1 LNPYLKNIK
10 IKAIKLKAECPL
22 GKDFVFILFGLSLL
36 TNLLIASV
44 VIARG
49 INVFIYKILKSRAR
63 LAIQRFYYYLR
74 IRNAYVRI
82 NCMLK
87 IYCSKYSKLN

>member
-10 IKAIKLKAECPL
+10 IKAIKLKAEWPL
-22 GKDFVFILFGLSLL
+22 GKDFVFTLFGLSLL

-49 INVFIYKILKSRAR
+49 INVFIYK
-63 LAIQRFYYYLR
+63 
-74 IRNAYVRI
+74 N
-82 NCMLK
+82 NP
-87 IYCSKYSKLN
+87 